1 MATTKTSTPNFAK
14 VSIGK
19 ATSHSAGSGSKTM
32 AELMARHTS
41 SFKSFKKG
49 ETLEGIVTKL
59 TPSEILVDIGA
70 KTEAQV
76 FEKDKGILKSI
87 LSAVKLGDKVSVYIL
102 NPESDLGYPVVSLR
116 KFIDER
122 QWGDLEKLQKA
133 KTIIEV
139 SVVDST
145 KGGFL
150 VEADSG
156 KEGFLPNSHAMLSES
171 AGNIIGRKI
180 KVILVELSREQ
191 NKIIF
196 SQKAAIDPGEF
207 KKSVEGIKEG
217 ATFDTKISNLTNF
230 GIFVSF
236 NYKGK
241 DLEAF
246 IHSSELSWERAE
258 LTDDKYKPGQ
268 KLTAQVIGIDN
279 EAKRVNLSVKRLTA
293 DPFEEATKEYT
304 QDKKIKGKITFI
316 TDLGITLDLGNDIEG
331 FIKKDKVPLN
341 ISFSPGQE
349 IEASVSE
356 IDKKRRK
363 VILTP
368 VLKEKPIGYR

>member
-1 MATTKTSTPNFAK
+1 MATTKTS
-14 VSIGK
+14 K
-19 ATSHSAGSGSKTM
+19 ATSM
-32 AELMARHTS
+32 AELMARHAS
-41 SFKSFKKG
+41 SFKSFQKG
-49 ETLEGIVTKL
+49 ETVEGFVTKL

-122 QWGDLEKLQKA
+122 QWGDLGKLQKA
-133 KTIIEV
+133 KTILEV

-150 VEADSG
+150 VAVDSG

-180 KVILVELSREQ
+180 KAVVVELSREQ

-230 GIFVSF
+230 GIFVLF
-236 NYKGK
+236 NYKGM
-241 DLEAF
+241 DLEGF

-279 EAKRVNLSVKRLTA
+279 ETKRVNFSVKRLTV
-293 DPFEEATKEYT
+293 DPFEETAKQFTM
-304 QDKKIKGKITFI
+304 DKKVKAAVTSV
-316 TDLGITLDLGNDIEG
+316 TDAGVILDLGNDIEG

-341 ISFSPGQE
+341 VSFSPGQE

-363 VILTP
+363 IILVP
-368 VLKEKPIGYR
+368 ILKEKPIGYR